1 VLLSGVLINR
11 RARQA
16 LVATG
21 DLFSIPDEVLEKV
34 SLVLGKEE
42 DLGLLDDLPQ
52 INVGLLLLYVNRSYK
67 SSARAQSLR
76 N

>member
-1 VLLSGVLINR
+1 MLLSGVLINR
-11 RARQA
+11 CARQA

-42 DLGLLDDLPQ
+42 DFGLLDDLPQ
-52 INVGLLLLYVNRSYK
+52 IANKLLTFC
-67 SSARAQSLR
+67 
-76 N
+76 

>member
-1 VLLSGVLINR
+1 MLLSGVLINR

-52 INVGLLLLYVNRSYK
+52 IANKLL
-67 SSARAQSLR
+67 AFC
-76 N
+76 